1 MVITIRFDAIFLM
14 VHHVAVKLAYDGRE
28 FNGSQRQ
35 PKVRTVEGEVL
46 RALKKIGAIEGA
58 KEARFRTASRTDA
71 GVSALGNVIC
81 FDTDFDPGRLI
92 HALNAVSEGVFYHG
106 LALVDDDFS
115 PRRARMRW
123 YRYYH
128 STNGID
134 LGKFVACAHL
144 FEGRH
149 DFVRFCKPE
158 GRATVKTVDRIDV
171 RSVGDII
178 VIDLH
183 AREFLRNMVRR
194 MVAAMVEVGRGRASV
209 DEVRE
214 VLEGRIGSFG
224 LAKSEDLVL
233 MDVRYMIEIP
243 TIVTVPFRHEVRR
256 RRQEALIELFFFDI
270 LSGPSLDLTKSDWTN
285 EPDSMSG
292 GS

>member
-1 MVITIRFDAIFLM
+1 MVWTAALKI
-14 VHHVAVKLAYDGRE
+14 AYDGRD

-35 PKVRTVEGEVL
+35 PDVRTVDGEVL
-46 RALKKIGAIEGA
+46 RALKRIEAISSITDS
-58 KEARFRTASRTDA
+58 RFRVASRTDR
-71 GVSALGNVIC
+71 GVSALGNVVC
-81 FDTDFDPGRLI
+81 FDTEFEEDRLL
-92 HALNAVSEGVFYHG
+92 HALNAVSKGVYYFG
-106 LALVDDDFS
+106 LANVPADFS
-115 PRRARMRW
+115 PRRARQRW
-123 YRYYH
+123 YRYYQP
-128 STNGID
+128 SYGID
-134 LGKFVACAHL
+134 LERFTSCAKI

-149 DFVRFCKPE
+149 DFLRFCKPE
-158 GRATVKTVDRIDV
+158 GRATVKTVDRVDV

-178 VIDLH
+178 VIDLY

-194 MVAAMVEVGRGRASV
+194 MVAAMGEVGRGRASV

-214 VLEGRIGSFG
+214 VLEGKMGSFG

-270 LSGPSLDLTKSDWTN
+270 LSGLSRDLTKSDWTN
-285 EPDSMSG
+285 GPDSMRG